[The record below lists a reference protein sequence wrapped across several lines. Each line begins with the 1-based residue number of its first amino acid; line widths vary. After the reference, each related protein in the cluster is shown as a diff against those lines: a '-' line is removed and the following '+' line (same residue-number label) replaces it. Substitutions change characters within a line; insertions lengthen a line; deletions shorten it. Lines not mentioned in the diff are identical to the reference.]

1 MIPAGYEKH
10 YPVML
15 KEVLE
20 NLRPE
25 ADKTYV
31 DATFG
36 DGGYSEAILQ
46 SANCRLIAIDRD
58 PNVITRAQELKQKY
72 GDRFD
77 FRRGCFGDFSD
88 IVTENIDGAV
98 FDIGVSSMQLDEADR
113 GFSFSKDAPLDMRMS
128 CQGITAADIVNTYS
142 ETELADL
149 IYKYGEE
156 KYSRLFA
163 KYIEEFGGVCDW
175 SNSNQPKCFCYW
187 DLSTDDFRTTFGG
200 TMKLPLDYATNKKVL
215 EDAMSFIDVDN
226 FKKYVAKVKDSHIL
240 MNDKLLDDFGDGDDL
255 PHIEEEKKKPINI
268 DNDDEDDEFDE
279 SLLDYDF

>member
-1 MIPAGYEKH
+1 MINDIRKPKNGEKI
-10 YPVML
+10 YFV
-15 KEVLE
+15 
-20 NLRPE
+20 N
-25 ADKTYV
+25 
-31 DATFG
+31 TFG
-36 DGGYSEAILQ
+36 IVDECVFEEDDEMLERLV
-46 SANCRLIAIDRD
+46 NCG
-58 PNVITRAQELKQKY
+58 NFY
-72 GDRFD
+72 
-77 FRRGCFGDFSD
+77 FSY
-88 IVTENIDGAV
+88 
-98 FDIGVSSMQLDEADR
+98 
-113 GFSFSKDAPLDMRMS
+113 KDAEQKAR
-128 CQGITAADIVNTYS
+128 
-142 ETELADL
+142 
-149 IYKYGEE
+149 EE

-226 FKKYVAKVKDSHIL
+226 FKKYVAKVKDSHLL

-279 SLLDYDF
+279 SLLDYDFEDDDE